1 MHSFS
6 LQNVCIADLSFSVP
20 TSIHLQVSNSYVHT
34 PRYIFFPYIDS
45 TSVIHEV
52 KKHVKSVIRITKTDN
67 KAIEEL
73 KKTAVNDPPL

>member
-52 KKHVKSVIRITKTDN
+52 KKHVKSVIGITKTDN
-67 KAIEEL
+67 KATIEEL
-73 KKTAVNDPPL
+73 KNQQ